1 MCAEGKTAHLRK
13 VTSSQANPLVGH
25 GALFGWD
32 TSLGKAIL
40 VEWNPTLPT
49 SGAEPARSV
58 SLLRKRLLP
67 RPVEIIRIWLSAV
80 RSSLWQLRR
89 RLVREAS
96 TSTTSLRDEQIVTG
110 ESGQLCGFRA

>member
-13 VTSSQANPLVGH
+13 VTSSQANPLVRH

-49 SGAEPARSV
+49 FGAEPARSV
-58 SLLRKRLLP
+58 SLPPKRP
-67 RPVEIIRIWLSAV
+67 PSPVEVIKIWLSAV

-89 RLVREAS
+89 RLVR
-96 TSTTSLRDEQIVTG
+96 
-110 ESGQLCGFRA
+110 